1 MRLVMRRRRK
11 RQRFLRSSSS
21 ECCSTKV
28 KSLGDNNVKAEAVI
42 ESLEAIL
49 GFLLQSDEALSPEDE
64 AVATELAT
72 FAKEVLKNKS
82 KLATIIAQH
91 GKLQL
96 LATLLEDEFWDSRF
110 SLHVRGQTF
119 VLAVH
124 LYASRKRLSF
134 EECLRSEHH
143 LLEIGVEV
151 FKQEL
156 PELARNSFIRRVRE
170 VFTNQAGK
178 DGKYNRANSTGSCA
192 SYLPSML
199 RKMLYY
205 LMEVA
210 ALQAKRNGI
219 SADQAES
226 QASENW
232 NAMNAQDRKSW
243 AKENALTETIDMLRN
258 LEAFDEYV
266 KQHEASLAGKVAQ
279 TTLAA
284 TRSLLRRIDPQV
296 LAERQKILIE
306 RRKRA
311 AAHEDLGLKP
321 RQCKHKRQM
330 SQCKECGGASIC
342 QHARVRSQRKECRGA
357 SICQHQRRRS
367 QCKECG
373 GGSICQ
379 HQRIRNKCKECG
391 GGSFCLH
398 ERRRSRCKECGGGS
412 ICEHQ
417 RRKHRCKECKQS
429 KGSGGAA

>member
-1 MRLVMRRRRK
+1 MNTGVYV
-11 RQRFLRSSSS
+11 FI
-21 ECCSTKV
+21 C
-28 KSLGDNNVKAEAVI
+28 VI

-91 GKLQL
+91 DKLQL
-96 LATLLEDEFWDSRF
+96 LATLLEDEFWDSRS

-134 EECLRSEHH
+134 EECLGSEHH

-170 VFTNQAGK
+170 VLTNQAGK
-178 DGKYNRANSTGSCA
+178 DGKSNRANPTGSCA

-266 KQHEASLAGKVAQ
+266 KQHEASLAGK
-279 TTLAA
+279 LLKLP
-284 TRSLLRRIDPQV
+284 SLPRGVYCAVLTHRYSQNARR
-296 LAERQKILIE
+296 
-306 RRKRA
+306 
-311 AAHEDLGLKP
+311 
-321 RQCKHKRQM
+321 
-330 SQCKECGGASIC
+330 
-342 QHARVRSQRKECRGA
+342 
-357 SICQHQRRRS
+357 
-367 QCKECG
+367 
-373 GGSICQ
+373 
-379 HQRIRNKCKECG
+379 
-391 GGSFCLH
+391 F
-398 ERRRSRCKECGGGS
+398 
-412 ICEHQ
+412 
-417 RRKHRCKECKQS
+417 
-429 KGSGGAA
+429 

>member
-1 MRLVMRRRRK
+1 MGVFVESVHQTTNK
-11 RQRFLRSSSS
+11 RQPDARLLSACVNPCASAYLWTMLTALFQEFLRFNESLPKAKRSVKLRAIITDVYLAICF
-21 ECCSTKV
+21 EIMRALNLEDYRNETRHAEEKKAPEV
-28 KSLGDNNVKAEAVI
+28 PEKLFKRMLQHKGKSLGDNNVKAEAVI

-64 AVATELAT
+64 AVAMELAT

-124 LYASRKRLSF
+124 LYATRKRLSF

-243 AKENALTETIDMLRN
+243 AKENALTETINMLRN
-258 LEAFDEYV
+258 LETFDEYV
-266 KQHEASLAGKVAQ
+266 KQHEASLAGKVYCAVLTHRYSQ
-279 TTLAA
+279 NA
-284 TRSLLRRIDPQV
+284 RR
-296 LAERQKILIE
+296 
-306 RRKRA
+306 
-311 AAHEDLGLKP
+311 
-321 RQCKHKRQM
+321 
-330 SQCKECGGASIC
+330 
-342 QHARVRSQRKECRGA
+342 
-357 SICQHQRRRS
+357 
-367 QCKECG
+367 
-373 GGSICQ
+373 
-379 HQRIRNKCKECG
+379 
-391 GGSFCLH
+391 F
-398 ERRRSRCKECGGGS
+398 
-412 ICEHQ
+412 
-417 RRKHRCKECKQS
+417 
-429 KGSGGAA
+429 

>member
-1 MRLVMRRRRK
+1 MGVFVESVHQTYNKQQPDARLLSACVNPCASAYLWTMLTALF
-11 RQRFLRSSSS
+11 QEFLRFNESLPKAKSCVKLRAIITDVYLAICF
-21 ECCSTKV
+21 EIMRVLNLEDYGNETRHAEGKKAPEV
-28 KSLGDNNVKAEAVI
+28 PEKLFKRMLQHKGKSLGDNNVKAEAVI

-96 LATLLEDEFWDSRF
+96 LATLLEDEFWDSRS

-170 VFTNQAGK
+170 VLTNQAGK
-178 DGKYNRANSTGSCA
+178 DGKSNRANPTGSCA

-243 AKENALTETIDMLRN
+243 AKENALTETINMLRN
-258 LEAFDEYV
+258 LETFDEYV
-266 KQHEASLAGKVAQ
+266 KQHEASLAGKVYCAVLTHRYSQ
-279 TTLAA
+279 NA
-284 TRSLLRRIDPQV
+284 RR
-296 LAERQKILIE
+296 
-306 RRKRA
+306 
-311 AAHEDLGLKP
+311 
-321 RQCKHKRQM
+321 
-330 SQCKECGGASIC
+330 
-342 QHARVRSQRKECRGA
+342 
-357 SICQHQRRRS
+357 
-367 QCKECG
+367 
-373 GGSICQ
+373 
-379 HQRIRNKCKECG
+379 
-391 GGSFCLH
+391 F
-398 ERRRSRCKECGGGS
+398 
-412 ICEHQ
+412 
-417 RRKHRCKECKQS
+417 
-429 KGSGGAA
+429 